1 VWDEL
6 PQLLDRAAAV
16 AAVLAELEVHR
27 NEPVLITL
35 PEGPGFVESFA
46 GVVDQEALPLPAG
59 PLLSAS
65 KLVAAAA
72 ATRPG
77 WCWPRWVSYPRRPSR
92 HRTDNADQWVTRT
105 VGSRAAAAL
114 SPVRLVTAVPPWRCV
129 PRCAAGVIVGDAA
142 PMKIALVQ
150 SICQRD
156 HGE

>member
-1 VWDEL
+1 MCAAVAARHTLTRHSDLFLVGVWDEL

-65 KLVAAAA
+65 ELAAAA
-72 ATRPG
+72 A
-77 WCWPRWVSYPRRPSR
+77 
-92 HRTDNADQWVTRT
+92 A
-105 VGSRAAAAL
+105 RARVVLASLGQLPA
-114 SPVRLVTAVPPWRCV
+114 
-129 PRCAAGVIVGDAA
+129 
-142 PMKIALVQ
+142 
-150 SICQRD
+150 
-156 HGE
+156 